1 MADNAEGR
9 DPGTA
14 EASAPSALTN
24 ESVPEEGKGGD
35 GKDAASPTATEE
47 SFKVLNRRKSMTRVS
62 REMQRQALEAKA
74 AQLRLRGKQALASHQ
89 FELACELLTDAIS
102 LCPESYKLHRLRSV
116 AYAAL
121 HDYSSALSDAETVIE
136 LAPTVSDGYYHKGYA
151 LYHMRKFS
159 QAVRAPQTRQ
169 CIACIERKAGG
180 TAAAA
185 RLLCTYVAARNTKSR
200 RKGQQQGHDCHGAG
214 ILNRLVAARL
224 SGPDVHFCC
233 MHLYALLSGRPK
245 HSRMGCGSTPRIEIF
260 GR

>member
-159 QAVRAPQTRQ
+159 QAAKAFQDGMRLNPQDRNLRQ
-169 CIACIERKAGG
+169 GFWDAV
-180 TAAAA
+180 T
-185 RLLCTYVAARNTKSR
+185 
-200 RKGQQQGHDCHGAG
+200 
-214 ILNRLVAARL
+214 
-224 SGPDVHFCC
+224 
-233 MHLYALLSGRPK
+233 LLSQDPGEDGEALAEGLNAK
-245 HSRMGCGSTPRIEIF
+245 MLELSS
-260 GR
+260 